1 MQACERLSRISRP
14 SANGS
19 ARLRQRSHES
29 STNPLL
35 NFFYLLRKAY
45 ALANER
51 SKQRRQLLE
60 MDDRQLKDI
69 GITRI
74 EAEQEARKPI
84 WTLACAFAQ
93 GYGATSFGDR

>member
-1 MQACERLSRISRP
+1 MQASERLSGISRP

-19 ARLRQRSHES
+19 ALRPRSGDS
-29 STNPLL
+29 STNPLF
-35 NFFYLLRKAY
+35 NFFYRLRKAY
-45 ALANER
+45 ALAIER

-69 GITRI
+69 GITRL

-84 WTLACAFAQ
+84 WR
-93 GYGATSFGDR
+93 S

>member
-1 MQACERLSRISRP
+1 MQASERLSGISRR

-19 ARLRQRSHES
+19 AHLRPGSRES
-29 STNPLL
+29 STDPLL
-35 NFFYLLRKAY
+35 NFFYRLRKAY
-45 ALANER
+45 ALAIER

-74 EAEQEARKPI
+74 EAEQEARKPF
-84 WTLACAFAQ
+84 WRL
-93 GYGATSFGDR
+93 